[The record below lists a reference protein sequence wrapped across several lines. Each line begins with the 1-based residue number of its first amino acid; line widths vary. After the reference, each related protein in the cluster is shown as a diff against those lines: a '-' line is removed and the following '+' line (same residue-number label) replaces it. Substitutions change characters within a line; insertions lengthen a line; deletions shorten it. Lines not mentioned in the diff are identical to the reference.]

1 MATSMLM
8 IISTLLLIFG
18 ARALILDPVGLVYA
32 PDSIGKRQA
41 FTGTLGA
48 SAPLVTNTGDSERPY
63 GVDGDTFTDYESAA
77 SRSCNNQFDSCQK
90 IANTDQSSSFSLQD
104 CQGQLSTLNLGRPP
118 TNILTYCQIGSCM
131 STVSST
137 SIAAQG
143 ATIASAPTASSS
155 TTDATTVTAQLAQTT
170 IPYDSEYDLVCDL

>member
-1 MATSMLM
+1 MATSMSM

-32 PDSIGKRQA
+32 PASIGKRQA

-48 SAPLVTNTGDSERPY
+48 SVPLVTNTGDSERPY

-104 CQGQLSTLNLGRPP
+104 CQDQLS
-118 TNILTYCQIGSCM
+118 SCM

-143 ATIASAPTASSS
+143 ATIASAPTASSL

>member
-1 MATSMLM
+1 MAPPMTR
-8 IISTLLLIFG
+8 IISALFLILG

-32 PDSIGKRQA
+32 PASVGKRQT
-41 FTGTLGA
+41 FTGTLGG
-48 SAPLVTNTGDSERPY
+48 SAPAVTNTGDPERPY

-77 SRSCNNQFDSCQK
+77 SRSCNNQFNSCQK
-90 IANTDQSSSFSLQD
+90 IANTDQTSSFSLQD
-104 CQGQLSTLNLGRPP
+104 CQDQLN
-118 TNILTYCQIGSCM
+118 SCM

-137 SIAAQG
+137 SVASQG

-170 IPYDSEYDLVCDL
+170 IPYDSEFDLVCDL

>member
-1 MATSMLM
+1 MPQDLTVREMKTSMLM

-32 PDSIGKRQA
+32 PASIGKRQA

-48 SAPLVTNTGDSERPY
+48 STPLVTNTGDSERPY

-90 IANTDQSSSFSLQD
+90 IANTDQSSTFSLQD
-104 CQGQLSTLNLGRPP
+104 CQDQLN
-118 TNILTYCQIGSCM
+118 SCM

-137 SIAAQG
+137 NIAAQG

-155 TTDATTVTAQLAQTT
+155 TTDATTTVTAQLAQTT

>member
-63 GVDGDTFTDYESAA
+63 GVDGDTFLQQPIRLLPE
-77 SRSCNNQFDSCQK
+77 
-90 IANTDQSSSFSLQD
+90 ANTDQSSSFSLQD
-104 CQGQLSTLNLGRPP
+104 CQDQLS
-118 TNILTYCQIGSCM
+118 SCM

-137 SIAAQG
+137 NIAAQG